1 MTAAESGGRILRRER
16 LKKADDIRALRGSG
30 QRSRGEFVT
39 LYVGPADAYQFGVI
53 ANRRVGIAARRNR
66 ARRVIREAL
75 RSLRSQLRPERPARI
90 LLAANPSAARANS
103 HDVAT
108 DLAALFRALDLLA

>member
-1 MTAAESGGRILRRER
+1 VTVASGGRILRRER
-16 LKKADDIRALRGSG
+16 LNKADDIRALRSTG

-39 LYVGPADAYQFGVI
+39 LYVSPADAYRFGVI

-75 RSLRSQLRPERPARI
+75 RSLRSRLRADRPTRI
-90 LLAANPSAARANS
+90 LLAAKPSAALANT
-103 HDVAT
+103 HDVAKE
-108 DLAALFRALDLLA
+108 LATLFDSHGLLV